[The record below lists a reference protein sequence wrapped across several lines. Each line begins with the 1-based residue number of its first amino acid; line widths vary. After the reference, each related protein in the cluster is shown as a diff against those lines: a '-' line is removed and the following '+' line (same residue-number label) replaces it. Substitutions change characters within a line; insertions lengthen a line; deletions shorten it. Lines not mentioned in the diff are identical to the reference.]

1 MSDFEVIWK
10 MYPRKVAK
18 RVAEKSWSKLSTGEK
33 NAAIEAMP
41 NHLEYWKRSDT
52 QKEFIPHLSTWLN
65 QGRWEDELEMPES
78 KNNIKVSW
86 WTSETETIKKA
97 QELGVQS
104 RGGEGWSE
112 FRQRIAERMKAA

>member
-1 MSDFEVIWK
+1 MENDMSDFEVIWK

-18 RVAEKSWSKLSTGEK
+18 RVAERSWSKLSTGEK
-33 NAAIEAMP
+33 NAALEAMS

-86 WTSETETIKKA
+86 WTSET
-97 QELGVQS
+97 
-104 RGGEGWSE
+104 
-112 FRQRIAERMKAA
+112 